1 MNTFKISKFGCICN
15 MERNDTKAAPS
26 HNISVNDRKIINLTG
41 VLDVKSF
48 DELEILAETELGM
61 LLIKGTG
68 LAVKTLSL
76 DKGIVNIEGELEAMV
91 YTRQSTKKD
100 KQSLAKRLF
109 S

>member
-1 MNTFKISKFGCICN
+1 

-26 HNISVNDRKIINLTG
+26 HNISVVDRKIINLTG

-61 LLIKGTG
+61 LLIKGNG

-76 DKGIVNIEGELEAMV
+76 DKGVVNIEGELEALV
-91 YTRQSTKKD
+91 YTRQGTKKD
-100 KQSLAKRLF
+100 KQSLMKRLF

>member
-1 MNTFKISKFGCICN
+1 
-15 MERNDTKAAPS
+15 MEKNDNRTALS
-26 HNISVNDRKIINLTG
+26 HNISVADRKVINLTG
-41 VLDVKSF
+41 VRDVKSF

-61 LLIKGTG
+61 LLIRGKG

-91 YTRQSTKKD
+91 YTRQGAKKE